1 MSGGGAKGAMAVHGI
16 PLRDL
21 CAGLFI
27 VGVGAYAVWEASAYP
42 FGTLDSI
49 GSGFFPVMLGLL
61 ALPLGAGVWWEA
73 ATRPAEPVSEDDGDA
88 IEWRSIF
95 AIIGALLAFALLI
108 DRAGLAPAVFAAAA
122 IASFAERTVRPIG
135 ILLLAAGLAAACVAI
150 FVFGLKLPIRVFP
163 G

>member
-1 MSGGGAKGAMAVHGI
+1 DCPKDARCFHGSPPVVDFLCWWPYSSISNHWPRGRRSQGLCVVAARTGGMSGGGAKGAMAVHGI

-95 AIIGALLAFALLI
+95 AI
-108 DRAGLAPAVFAAAA
+108 
-122 IASFAERTVRPIG
+122 
-135 ILLLAAGLAAACVAI
+135 
-150 FVFGLKLPIRVFP
+150 
-163 G
+163 